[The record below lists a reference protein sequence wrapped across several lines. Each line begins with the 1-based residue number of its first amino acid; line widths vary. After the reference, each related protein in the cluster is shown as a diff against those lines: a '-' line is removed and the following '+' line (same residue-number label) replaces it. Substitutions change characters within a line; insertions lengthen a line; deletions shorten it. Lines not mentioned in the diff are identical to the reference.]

1 MPVRPLLYAA
11 LVIAGAALTA
21 AYAVLGFWSWAVA
34 MAVLALLWLVG
45 LWRSQPFLRGLGTW
59 GLLAGLVVG
68 AGSGLPVLLLLLAA
82 LGFLAAW
89 DLTRL
94 VERMQLVRDPAV
106 ALMYA
111 GQHLKVLGLVLAAG
125 LVLGLAAFNV
135 ELQIRFGWLVGL
147 VVLVL
152 ILVRLA
158 ISLLQRWE

>member
-1 MPVRPLLYAA
+1 MYAA

-21 AYAVLGFWSWAVA
+21 AYAMLGFWSWALA

-45 LWRSQPFLRGLGTW
+45 LWRSLPFLRGMGTW

-68 AGSGLPVLLLLLAA
+68 AGSGLPVIMLLLAA
-82 LGFLAAW
+82 LGFLATW

-106 ALMYA
+106 ALVYA

-125 LVLGLAAFNV
+125 LVLGLAAFTV

-152 ILVRLA
+152 ILVRVA
-158 ISLLQRWE
+158 VSLLQRWE